1 MRFVPYR
8 GDMSHSLVFEEPIMR
23 LPLYQVDAFTDT
35 LFAGNP
41 AAVVPLESWLPDNI
55 MQSIAAENN
64 LAETAFFV
72 RHGDG
77 WFIRWF
83 TPANEIDLCGH
94 ATLASA
100 FIIRNFIDKDATAF
114 TFRTKVA
121 GDLRVL
127 QAGGLYTLD
136 FPTRAPRPV
145 EIHPD
150 LVRALGGPEPDLVL
164 AARDWFVVY
173 KDAAAVKALSPD
185 FSLLNGVGRMVIA
198 TAPGEGEVDFVSR
211 FFAPMDGIPE
221 DPVTGSAHCT
231 LIPYWAAR
239 LGKDVLEARQISAR
253 GGTLQCRLLGDRVH
267 IAGRAVLYLE
277 GTIHV

>member
-1 MRFVPYR
+1 
-8 GDMSHSLVFEEPIMR
+8 MR

-41 AAVVPLESWLPDNI
+41 AAVVPLETWLPDPV

-72 RHGDG
+72 RDGEG

-100 FIIRNFIDKDATAF
+100 FVIRTFIDPDAADF
-114 TFRTKVA
+114 SFRTKVA
-121 GDLRVL
+121 GALRVSF
-127 QAGGLYTLD
+127 ADDLYTLD
-136 FPTRAPRPV
+136 FPSRPPRPV
-145 EIHPD
+145 EPHPD
-150 LVRALGGPEPDLVL
+150 LVRALGGPEPELVQ

-173 KDAAAVKALSPD
+173 GDAATVRALSPD
-185 FSLLNGVGRMVIA
+185 FALLNGVGRMVIV
-198 TAPGEGEVDFVSR
+198 TAPGEGDVDFVSR

-239 LGKDVLEARQISAR
+239 LGRDLLSARQVSAR
-253 GGTLQCRLLGDRVH
+253 GGELSCRLLGDRVH

>member
-1 MRFVPYR
+1 
-8 GDMSHSLVFEEPIMR
+8 MR

-41 AAVVPLESWLPDNI
+41 AAVVPLESWLPDPV

-64 LAETAFFV
+64 LAETAFFI
-72 RHGDG
+72 RDGEG
-77 WFIRWF
+77 WFVRWF

-100 FIIRNFIDKDATAF
+100 FVIRNFIDREAAEF

-127 QAGGLYTLD
+127 FADGLYTLD
-136 FPTRAPRPV
+136 FPTRAPQAV
-145 EIHPD
+145 DVHPD
-150 LVRALGGPEPDLVL
+150 LIRALGGPPPELVQVS
-164 AARDWFVVY
+164 RDWFVVY
-173 KDAAAVKALSPD
+173 KDAATVRALTPD
-185 FSLLNGVGRMVIA
+185 FALLNGVGRMTIV
-198 TAPGEGEVDFVSR
+198 TAPGDEEGVDFVSR

-231 LIPYWAAR
+231 LIPYWAGR
-239 LGKDVLEARQISAR
+239 LGKEVLEARQVSDR
-253 GGTLQCRLLGDRVH
+253 GGKLHCRLLGDRVH
-267 IAGRAVLYLE
+267 IAGRGVLYLE